1 MLNMNK
7 ENKLRRS
14 KVLTNVSTIFISK
27 NKKNVG
33 GGNEIWLNREILHG
47 IQTARKREL

>member
-7 ENKLRRS
+7 EKKLRKS

-27 NKKNVG
+27 NKKEVG
-33 GGNEIWLNREILHG
+33 GDN
-47 IQTARKREL
+47 

>member
-7 ENKLRRS
+7 ENKLRKS

-27 NKKNVG
+27 NKKKAG
-33 GGNEIWLNREILHG
+33 GDNEIWLDREILQEMRHL
-47 IQTARKREL
+47 R